1 MRKFK
6 DEEIT
11 LMINMCNDGCSF
23 AEIGRELKR
32 DGQVIGRKLKRLGY
46 VKEQQKGECIYC
58 QKTFEVSPLN
68 SEKQRYCSSKCR
80 VYHYYEKNPDKKPK
94 RKTYT
99 KQCDYCNEEFETTSK
114 INSFCTKEH
123 RNKYKEKEKNKNRT
137 IKLYVYNC
145 ENCSKRGLSKRK
157 RNYCSEQ
164 CYENHRNKKKRNIE
178 SKLKRCAYCNKWHRK
193 KRKFCSKKCRNKY
206 GKVSGWQKHN
216 KRMIAA
222 RKNGQFDADIDIY
235 KLIERDGGQCYLCGD
250 VVLFELHYNDAKYP
264 TIEHVIPIAKGGT
277 HSWDNVK
284 VACRDCNSRK
294 STMTDEE
301 YLKRRTMVNGEQ
313 KVVISTKE

>member
-23 AEIGRELKR
+23 AEIGRKLKR

-123 RNKYKEKEKNKNRT
+123 RNKY
-137 IKLYVYNC
+137 
-145 ENCSKRGLSKRK
+145 
-157 RNYCSEQ
+157 
-164 CYENHRNKKKRNIE
+164 
-178 SKLKRCAYCNKWHRK
+178 
-193 KRKFCSKKCRNKY
+193 

-284 VACRDCNSRK
+284 VACRDCNNRK